1 MVTRR
6 SHGIRV
12 GIKHQMLPEVVIP
25 PLQPHAPH
33 ANASGHAKALHLRGF
48 PQLELTTDPALQAAQ
63 RLELAVEK
71 LAVAIER
78 RFEQMRAAA
87 ANAAADS
94 VPRAEVMAL
103 SARLDQ
109 AMNQLR
115 GAMLDDEEQA

>member
-1 MVTRR
+1 M
-6 SHGIRV
+6 
-12 GIKHQMLPEVVIP
+12 
-25 PLQPHAPH
+25 
-33 ANASGHAKALHLRGF
+33 
-48 PQLELTTDPALQAAQ
+48 ELTTDPAGQAAQ

-78 RFEQMRAAA
+78 RLAAIQAAA
-87 ANAAADS
+87 AAAAADS

-115 GAMLDDEEQA
+115 GAMLGDEEQT